1 MGLERLLGMY
11 LVKSIPVTN
20 IAFQT
25 LKGLPL
31 NVRGVSRL
39 NIRILPNC
47 GGILLL
53 LITSLIDAV
62 GVNQP
67 CLLPHFLLHSLT
79 CGSSL

>member
-47 GGILLL
+47 GGYSLVFGAAPAAPKVG
-53 LITSLIDAV
+53 ITSS
-62 GVNQP
+62 
-67 CLLPHFLLHSLT
+67 CCT
-79 CGSSL
+79 

>member
-47 GGILLL
+47 GSILNKFAPVQFLRS
-53 LITSLIDAV
+53 ISCV
-62 GVNQP
+62 GE
-67 CLLPHFLLHSLT
+67 F
-79 CGSSL
+79 